1 MNRTFCRRLCIAAG
15 LAFGLA
21 FGFAFGLAGGF
32 FGAVS
37 AQTLYKNTMPDG
49 RIIYT
54 DAPLPGAVQSKMLEA
69 PAPLTPAQRD
79 AAQKRAEE
87 DSRKREAMQG
97 RIDERRKIFDAA
109 DERVMKARR
118 AVDQAQI
125 ALEQGRAPQDG
136 EITGTAGGGARPN
149 EEYFRRISDLER
161 AVTAAKKELDDAL
174 RARNNA
180 R

>member
-1 MNRTFCRRLCIAAG
+1 MNRTLRCRLSIAAG
-15 LAFGLA
+15 L
-21 FGFAFGLAGGF
+21 AFGLAGGF
-32 FGAVS
+32 FGAAS

-69 PAPLTPAQRD
+69 PAPLTPAQRE

-125 ALEQGRAPQDG
+125 ALEQGRAPQGG
-136 EITGTAGGGARPN
+136 EMSGNAGGGVRPN

-174 RARNNA
+174 RARNDA

>member
-1 MNRTFCRRLCIAAG
+1 MNRTLRRCVCTVAG
-15 LAFGLA
+15 LARAVAL
-21 FGFAFGLAGGF
+21 GFVTAA
-32 FGAVS
+32 S

-69 PAPLTPAQRD
+69 PPPLTPAQRE

-87 DSRKREAMQG
+87 DIRKREAMQG
-97 RIDERRKIFDAA
+97 RVDERRKIFDAA

-118 AVDQAQI
+118 AVDQAQL
-125 ALEQGRAPQDG
+125 ALEQGRAPQGG
-136 EITGTAGGGARPN
+136 EMTGTAGGGVRPN

-174 RARNNA
+174 RARNDA